1 MADKKTSNAEEPKNT
16 SKKSEKADAS
26 KKAPQKADKKKSKKK
41 NPFKSAGKFFKGVNS
56 ERKKVVWPKAKE
68 TIKNSVIVL
77 VVVIIL
83 GVAIYAVD
91 SVLSLG
97 LRELK
102 NAADSTT
109 TSVSDTVSEED
120 TSAEDTTAAD
130 TTAEKTTQAAE

>member
-1 MADKKTSNAEEPKNT
+1 MADKKTSNAEEPKKT
-16 SKKSEKADAS
+16 SKKADKADAS
-26 KKAPQKADKKKSKKK
+26 KKASQKADKKKSKKK

-102 NAADSTT
+102 SAADNTT
-109 TSVSDTVSEED
+109 TSMSETVSTE
-120 TSAEDTTAAD
+120 TT
-130 TTAEKTTQAAE
+130 TVPETTQAAE